1 MAAALDGA
9 GGRRRPALLVRL
21 GRIGWLTTAAA
32 IVAGLLM
39 LVALFAPLLAPHDP
53 EAIDPLFVFA
63 EPSSSHRLG
72 TDDTGRDLLSRL
84 IHGARPSLAGPAIV
98 VVLSSTLGL
107 LLALAAGWL
116 GGAVDAVIS
125 RALDVLFAFPG
136 LIIAVVAA
144 AVFGAGFVA
153 PVVALAVAYTPV
165 IARVL
170 RAAVLRERSLP
181 YVAALRVQ
189 GASGWRICLRHI
201 VPNVAPLLLVQSAVG
216 FGYAM
221 LDLASIS
228 FLGLGTQPPAPDWGV
243 MAANGQPSILD
254 GHPQQSLYAALVV
267 VVAVVS
273 FNLVGER
280 LARHFDLED
289 VR

>member
-1 MAAALDGA
+1 MSTMQMAVGRGRPTVLGRLGRVGWLTSAACVVA
-9 GGRRRPALLVRL
+9 ALLV
-21 GRIGWLTTAAA
+21 
-32 IVAGLLM
+32 
-39 LVALFAPLLAPHDP
+39 LVALFAPLIAPHDP
-53 EAIDPLFVFA
+53 EAIDPLNVFA
-63 EPSSSHRLG
+63 GSSSSHWLG

-98 VVLSSTLGL
+98 VLLSSTAGL
-107 LLALAAGWL
+107 LLAVVSGWV
-116 GGAVDAVIS
+116 GGPVDAVIS
-125 RALDVLFAFPG
+125 RGLDILFAFPG
-136 LIIAVVAA
+136 LILAVVAA

-153 PVVALAVAYTPV
+153 PVVALSIAFTPV
-165 IARVL
+165 IARTL
-170 RAAVLRERSLP
+170 RTAVLRERALP

-201 VPNVAPLLLVQSAVG
+201 VPNILPLLLVQSAVG

-228 FLGLGTQPPAPDWGV
+228 FLGLGTQPPTPDWGV

-254 GHPQQSLYAALVV
+254 GNPQQSLYAALVV

>member
-1 MAAALDGA
+1 VSTMQMAVGRGRPTVLGRLGRVGWLTSAACVVA
-9 GGRRRPALLVRL
+9 ALLV
-21 GRIGWLTTAAA
+21 
-32 IVAGLLM
+32 
-39 LVALFAPLLAPHDP
+39 LVALFAPLIAPHDP
-53 EAIDPLFVFA
+53 EAIDPLNVFA
-63 EPSSSHRLG
+63 GSSSSHWLG

-98 VVLSSTLGL
+98 VLLSSTAGL
-107 LLALAAGWL
+107 LLAVVSGWV
-116 GGAVDAVIS
+116 GGPVDAVIS
-125 RALDVLFAFPG
+125 RGLDILFAFPG
-136 LIIAVVAA
+136 LILAVVAA

-153 PVVALAVAYTPV
+153 PVVALSIAFTPV
-165 IARVL
+165 IARTL
-170 RAAVLRERSLP
+170 RTAVLRERALP

-201 VPNVAPLLLVQSAVG
+201 VPNILPLLLVQSAVG

-228 FLGLGTQPPAPDWGV
+228 FLGLGTQPPTPDWGV

-254 GHPQQSLYAALVV
+254 GNPQQSLYAALVV

>member
-1 MAAALDGA
+1 MSVAQVAI
-9 GGRRRPALLVRL
+9 GRGRPAIISRL
-21 GRIGWLTTAAA
+21 GGIGWLTVMSAVVAA
-32 IVAGLLM
+32 L
-39 LVALFAPLLAPHDP
+39 LVAVAIFAPLIAPHDP
-53 EAIDPLFVFA
+53 EAIDPINVFA
-63 EPSSSHRLG
+63 SASAAHPLG

-84 IHGARPSLAGPAIV
+84 IYGARPSLAGPAIV
-98 VVLSSTLGL
+98 VLLSSTAGV
-107 LLALAAGWL
+107 LLAVTAGWL
-116 GGAVDAVIS
+116 GGPVDAVIS
-125 RALDVLFAFPG
+125 RALDILFAFPG
-136 LIIAVVAA
+136 LILAVVVA

-153 PVVALAVAYTPV
+153 PVIALSIAYTPV

-170 RAAVLRERSLP
+170 RSAVLRERSLP

-189 GASGWRICLRHI
+189 GASGLAICVRHI
-201 VPNVAPLLLVQSAVG
+201 IPNLAPLVLVQSAVG

-228 FLGLGTQPPAPDWGV
+228 FLGLGIQPPTPDWGV

-254 GHPQQSLYAALVV
+254 GHPQQSLYAALIV

-280 LARHFDLED
+280 LAQRFEIEEA
-289 VR
+289 R

>member
-1 MAAALDGA
+1 MIA
-9 GGRRRPALLVRL
+9 ALLVL
-21 GRIGWLTTAAA
+21 LA
-32 IVAGLLM
+32 I
-39 LVALFAPLLAPHDP
+39 FAPLLAPHDP

-63 EPSSSHRLG
+63 EPSSEHWLG

-98 VVLSSTLGL
+98 VMLSSTFGL
-107 LLALAAGWL
+107 VLALAAGWL
-116 GGAVDAVIS
+116 GGAVDGVIS

-144 AVFGAGFVA
+144 AVFGAGFTA
-153 PVVALAVAYTPV
+153 PVAALALAYTPI

-170 RAAVLRERSLP
+170 RAAVIRERSLP

-201 VPNVAPLLLVQSAVG
+201 VPNVVPLLLVQSAVG

-228 FLGLGTQPPAPDWGV
+228 FLGLGTQPPTPDWGV

-254 GHPQQSLYAALVV
+254 GNPEQSLYAAVVV